1 MPYAAE
7 HPAKVDEYSWKV
19 FKNMHPLKENKST
32 VTSCGFCAAKW
43 VGFKVLP
50 AIHSKFDGGFWE
62 AV

>member
-19 FKNMHPLKENKST
+19 FKTCTLLKKTSPPLQ
-32 VTSCGFCAAKW
+32 AAAFVSLKW